1 MKKAKYRLI
10 DGGFW
15 EVEYDENA
23 PCRVCGLP
31 VIEASMGG
39 TDVCPWCDCGVFR
52 NGDKF
57 SFQELMD
64 PELIKKK
71 AKELYEKAQKEK

>member
-1 MKKAKYRLI
+1 MKKVKYHLI

-15 EVEYDENA
+15 EVEYDETA

-31 VIEASMGG
+31 VVDASMGG
-39 TDVCPWCDCGVFR
+39 TDICPWCDCGVFR

-57 SFQELMD
+57 TLQEMLD

-71 AKELYEKAQKEK
+71 ARKLYESMPII